1 MLVASW
7 RNVVEVRT
15 AWRRLDALLRSSPEA
30 QAATELPRP
39 AGALSV
45 ERVVFA
51 LPKSDG
57 PILRGIA
64 FGLPA
69 GEHLGVIGPSA
80 AGKSTLARLLVG
92 VWKPVSGAVRL
103 DGADVATWNRE
114 HLGPHVGYLPQQ
126 AELFTGTV
134 AENIARLA
142 PPDAAAVIRA
152 AQRAC
157 VHEMLVRLPKAYD
170 TEVGENGAALSP
182 GQRQCVALARAL
194 YGDPRFLVLDEPNNN
209 MDVDGEAALM
219 RALQLLRQERV
230 TVVIVA
236 HRPALLA
243 GVDKLLV
250 LRQGQ
255 VELFGPRED
264 IMHRVTRVVHSA
276 RGAA

>member
-1 MLVASW
+1 
-7 RNVVEVRT
+7 
-15 AWRRLDALLRSSPEA
+15 
-30 QAATELPRP
+30 
-39 AGALSV
+39 
-45 ERVVFA
+45 
-51 LPKSDG
+51 
-57 PILRGIA
+57 
-64 FGLPA
+64 
-69 GEHLGVIGPSA
+69 
-80 AGKSTLARLLVG
+80 
-92 VWKPVSGAVRL
+92 
-103 DGADVATWNRE
+103 
-114 HLGPHVGYLPQQ
+114 
-126 AELFTGTV
+126 
-134 AENIARLA
+134 
-142 PPDAAAVIRA
+142 
-152 AQRAC
+152 
-157 VHEMLVRLPKAYD
+157 
-170 TEVGENGAALSP
+170 VGENGAALSP